1 MFSFE
6 DFRQQGSEID
16 ALKKQITEH
25 RLVHAVLI
33 TGQPGAGKRT
43 LAGLIA
49 RSMMCSSTGEIPCG
63 ECDGCRLTLAGEHPD
78 ITVIEKGNPI
88 SPVNFRVLIVT
99 PC

>member
-49 RSMMCSSTGEIPCG
+49 RSMMCSSTGEIT
-63 ECDGCRLTLAGEHPD
+63 GCT
-78 ITVIEKGNPI
+78 KGQGNYSSGRYPGNDQVVQQI
-88 SPVNFRVLIVT
+88 CLWRRQQGCNDS
-99 PC
+99 